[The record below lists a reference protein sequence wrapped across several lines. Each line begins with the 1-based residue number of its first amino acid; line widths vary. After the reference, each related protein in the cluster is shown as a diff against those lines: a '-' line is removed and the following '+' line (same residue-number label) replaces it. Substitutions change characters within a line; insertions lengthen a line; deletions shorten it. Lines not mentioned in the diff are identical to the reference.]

1 MQIAAPSLFNFADQL
16 EARTLRVGRL
26 QHALALNSERIN
38 STEDA
43 EPAPD
48 SDATETLAEFGRFH
62 HAVGATLRV
71 NQFISS
77 EFLFDPIQ

>member
-1 MQIAAPSLFNFADQL
+1 MQIAASSLFNFADQL

-26 QHALALNSERIN
+26 QHALALNSDRIN
-38 STEDA
+38 SSEDP
-43 EPAPD
+43 ESTPD

-62 HAVGATLRV
+62 HAASASLRV